1 MEVYR
6 SILKHNW
13 GYDDFRGIQADIIR
27 SIGEGRDT
35 LGLMPTGGGKSICFQ
50 VPAIAR
56 FGMCL
61 VVTPLISLMR
71 DQVRRLRDLG
81 IKAEAIYSGMSHE
94 DIVRVLDNC
103 ILGDYKFLYLS
114 PERLTTDLFREKLQ
128 RMFNIS
134 MIAVDEAHCVSQWG
148 YDFRPSYMKIR
159 EIRSIIQKKDVPILA
174 LTATATPEVVDDIQ
188 QQLGFRERNV
198 FRMSFERKNLIYVV
212 RQIESKIDEIVQIL
226 NGVPQGSAIIYIRSR
241 QLTRD
246 VAKQL
251 CERGISAESYHAGL
265 SPSERESRQNDW
277 TQNRVRVIV
286 ATNAFGMG
294 IDKSDVR
301 VVIHY
306 SAPDTLE
313 AYFQEAGRAGRDG
326 LTSYAVLLYDR
337 SDLAQFSHRVVNSY
351 PPLEYIRNIYE
362 NLCYFY
368 QIGVGEAQGRTFL
381 FDPVEFSTRF
391 RLFGSTVNSALH
403 LLSNAGYID
412 YEEDNDFKSLVQVLL
427 RKDELYSWYNQ
438 DEILDKVLTALMRNY
453 TGLFAQ
459 MVPVEESQLAK
470 LTGLTPTD
478 VYLALKQLAA
488 LRIIDF
494 IPHRASPTIT
504 FIEPR
509 IETSRVSL
517 PPNVYLD
524 RRADY
529 ERRISFVVQYVKSN
543 DTCRSQMLLN
553 YFGQTDSKPCGHCD
567 VCLQRRRGKGN
578 AANKEKE
585 VTEAIYNLLADGE
598 PHPLSCIDSLPF
610 SPSLVRSVLHNL
622 LSEDIVFENNKTIRW
637 KHE

>member
-1 MEVYR
+1 MDVYR
-6 SILKHNW
+6 SILKYNW

-61 VVTPLISLMR
+61 VITPLISLMR
-71 DQVRRLRDLG
+71 DQVQRLRNLG

-114 PERLTTDLFREKLQ
+114 PERLTTALFREKLQ
-128 RMFNIS
+128 RMYNIS

-148 YDFRPSYMKIR
+148 YDFRPSYLKIR

-188 QQLGFRERNV
+188 DQLGFRQKNV

-212 RQIESKIDEIVQIL
+212 RHTENKIDEIVQIL

-246 VAKQL
+246 IARQL
-251 CERGISAESYHAGL
+251 NERGISADSYHAGL
-265 SPSERESRQNDW
+265 SPAERESRQNDW
-277 TQNRVRVIV
+277 TLNRVRVMV

-337 SDLAQFSHRVVNSY
+337 SDIVQFSHRVASSY
-351 PPLEYIRNIYE
+351 PPLDFIRTTYE
-362 NLCYFY
+362 NLCYFL
-368 QIGVGEAQGRTFL
+368 QVGVGEAQGRTFL
-381 FDPVEFSTRF
+381 FDLVEFSTRF
-391 RLFGSTVNSALH
+391 RVFGATANSALR

-412 YEEDNDFKSLVQVLL
+412 YEEDNDFKSLVQILL
-427 RKDELYSWYNQ
+427 RKDELYSWHNS
-438 DEILDKVLTALMRNY
+438 DKMLDTVLTALMRNY

-459 MVPVEESQLAK
+459 LVPVEETLIAKVTSLA
-470 LTGLTPTD
+470 PTD

-488 LRIIDF
+488 LRVIDF

-504 FIEPR
+504 FLLPR
-509 IETSRVSL
+509 VDTNDVIL
-517 PPNVYLD
+517 PSSVYRD

-529 ERRISFVVQYVKSN
+529 ERRIKHVVDYVKS
-543 DTCRSQMLLN
+543 DDKCRSQILLQ
-553 YFGQTDSKPCGHCD
+553 YFGQTDSKPCGRCD
-567 VCLQRRRGKGN
+567 VCLQRRKGKGS
-578 AANKEKE
+578 AADKEKE
-585 VTEAIYNLLADGE
+585 IMDAIHNLLSDGQ
-598 PHPLSCIDSLPF
+598 PHMLSELDSLPY
-610 SPSLVRSVLHNL
+610 SPSLVHSILHDL
-622 LSEDIVFENNKTIRW
+622 LSEDVIFENNKTIR
-637 KHE
+637 KAQ

>member
-212 RQIESKIDEIVQIL
+212 RQTESKIDEIVQIL

-504 FIEPR
+504 FTEPR

>member
-212 RQIESKIDEIVQIL
+212 RQTESKIDEIVQIL

-265 SPSERESRQNDW
+265 SSSERESRQNDW

-504 FIEPR
+504 FTEPR

>member
-148 YDFRPSYMKIR
+148 YDFRPSYIKIR

-212 RQIESKIDEIVQIL
+212 RQTESKIDEIVQIL

-504 FIEPR
+504 FTEPR

>member
-212 RQIESKIDEIVQIL
+212 RQTESKIDEIVQIL

-251 CERGISAESYHAGL
+251 CLRGISAESYHAGL
-265 SPSERESRQNDW
+265 SSSERESRQNDW

-504 FIEPR
+504 FTEPR

-567 VCLQRRRGKGN
+567 VCLQRRRGKGS

>member
-50 VPAIAR
+50 VPAISR
-56 FGMCL
+56 YGMCL
-61 VVTPLISLMR
+61 VITPLISLMR
-71 DQVRRLRDLG
+71 DQVRRIRDLG

-94 DIVRVLDNC
+94 DIVRILDNC

-148 YDFRPSYMKIR
+148 YDFRPSYLKIR
-159 EIRSIIQKKDVPILA
+159 EIRSLIQKKDVPILA
-174 LTATATPEVVDDIQ
+174 LTATATPDVVDDIQ

-212 RQIESKIDEIVQIL
+212 RQTESKIDEIVQIL

-313 AYFQEAGRAGRDG
+313 AYYQEAGRAGRDG

-351 PPLEYIRNIYE
+351 PSLEYIRNIYE

-381 FDPVEFSTRF
+381 FDPVEFSMRF
-391 RLFGSTVNSALH
+391 RLFGATVNSALH

-438 DEILDKVLTALMRNY
+438 DEKLDKVLTALMRNY

-459 MVPVEESQLAK
+459 MVPIEESHLAK

-478 VYLALKQLAA
+478 VYTSLKQLAA

-504 FIEPR
+504 FLEPR
-509 IETSRVSL
+509 IETNRVSL

-543 DTCRSQMLLN
+543 DTCRSQMLLK
-553 YFGQTDSKPCGHCD
+553 YFGQDDSKPCGHCD
-567 VCLQRRRGKGN
+567 VCLQRRRGKGS

-585 VTEAIYNLLADGE
+585 VADAIYSLLADGE
-598 PHPLSCIDSLPF
+598 SHPLYQIDTLPF

>member
-212 RQIESKIDEIVQIL
+212 RQTESKIDEIVQIL

-504 FIEPR
+504 FTESR

>member
-212 RQIESKIDEIVQIL
+212 RQTESKIDEIVQIL

-567 VCLQRRRGKGN
+567 VCLQRRRGKGS

>member
-1 MEVYR
+1 MDVYR

-56 FGMCL
+56 YGMCL
-61 VVTPLISLMR
+61 VITPLISLMR
-71 DQVRRLRDLG
+71 DQVSRLHDLG

-148 YDFRPSYMKIR
+148 YDFRPSYLKIR
-159 EIRSIIQKKDVPILA
+159 EIRSIIRKRDVPILA

-198 FRMSFERKNLIYVV
+198 YQMSFERTNLIYVV
-212 RQIESKIDEIVQIL
+212 RQTESKIDEIVQIL
-226 NGVPQGSAIIYIRSR
+226 NGIPQGSAIVYIRSR

-246 VAKQL
+246 IAKQL
-251 CERGISAESYHAGL
+251 CERGFSAESYHAGL

-277 TQNRVRVIV
+277 THNRIRVIV

-294 IDKSDVR
+294 IDKADVR

-337 SDLAQFSHRVVNSY
+337 SDLAQFSHRVANHY
-351 PPLEYIRNIYE
+351 PPLEYIRTIYE
-362 NLCYFY
+362 DLCYFY
-368 QIGVGEAQGRTFL
+368 QIGVGESQGRTYL
-381 FDPVEFSTRF
+381 FDPIEFSMRF
-391 RLFGSTVNSALH
+391 RHFGSTVNSALH

-427 RKDELYSWYNQ
+427 RKDELYSWHNL
-438 DEILDKVLTALMRNY
+438 DEVLDKVLTALMRNY

-459 MVPVEESQLAK
+459 LVPVEESHIAK
-470 LTGLTPTD
+470 ITGLTPTD
-478 VYLALKQLAA
+478 VYLALKQLAT

-504 FIEPR
+504 FLRPR
-509 IETSRVSL
+509 VETDLVSL
-517 PPNVYLD
+517 PVNVYLE

-529 ERRISFVVQYVKSN
+529 ERRISYVVQYVKSN
-543 DTCRSQMLLN
+543 DTCRSQLLLR
-553 YFGQTDSKPCGHCD
+553 YFGQTDAKPCGRCD
-567 VCLQRRRGKGN
+567 VCLQQRKGQGS

-585 VTEAIYNLLADGE
+585 VADAIYTLLADDK
-598 PHPLSCIDSLPF
+598 PHPLSQLNSIPF
-610 SPSLVRSVLHNL
+610 SPALVRSVLHNL
-622 LSEDIVFENNKTIRW
+622 LSEDIVFENNKTIRR

>member
-212 RQIESKIDEIVQIL
+212 RQTESKIDEIVQIL

-265 SPSERESRQNDW
+265 SSSERESRQNDW

-504 FIEPR
+504 FTEPR

-567 VCLQRRRGKGN
+567 VCLQRRRGKGS

>member
-212 RQIESKIDEIVQIL
+212 RQTESKIDEIVQIL

-265 SPSERESRQNDW
+265 SSSERESRQNDW

-567 VCLQRRRGKGN
+567 VCLQRRRGKGS

>member
-134 MIAVDEAHCVSQWG
+134 MIAVDEAQCVSQWG

-265 SPSERESRQNDW
+265 TPSERESRQNDW

-504 FIEPR
+504 FTEPR

-567 VCLQRRRGKGN
+567 VCLQRRSGKGN